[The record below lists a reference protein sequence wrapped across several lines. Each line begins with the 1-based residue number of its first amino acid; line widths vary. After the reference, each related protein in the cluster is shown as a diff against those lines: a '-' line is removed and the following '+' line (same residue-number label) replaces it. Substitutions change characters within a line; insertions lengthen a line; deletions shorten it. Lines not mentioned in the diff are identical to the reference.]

1 MLFLKLLFICYF
13 PNVHFYLPVRSFFFF
28 YLCFCFLCMVAMT
41 SGSVDATFSCSFV
54 TKGFQ
59 SRLPF
64 FFIPILTQPPW
75 DVFPPR
81 MKPFM
86 FLIKQFFFIIIL
98 MIVPFYFVLFF
109 LSYSLYCSWF
119 GKFKKASDDAIK
131 KVLHLHLVW
140 SSRFITNCMCLKT
153 KKQYLVL
160 APMHL
165 NTSRLNIQY
174 NIFTEDGA
182 VRLKS
187 INNNFSLIVV

>member
-13 PNVHFYLPVRSFFFF
+13 PNVHFYLPVGSFFF

-54 TKGFQ
+54 TKAFQ

-64 FFIPILTQPPW
+64 FFYPHPDATPMGCVSSQDETIH
-75 DVFPPR
+75 VF
-81 MKPFM
+81 
-86 FLIKQFFFIIIL
+86 KQFFFIVIL

>member
-1 MLFLKLLFICYF
+1 MCTFTCPLAA
-13 PNVHFYLPVRSFFFF
+13 FFF

-54 TKGFQ
+54 TKAFQ

-64 FFIPILTQPPW
+64 FFYPHPDATPMGCVSSQDETIH
-75 DVFPPR
+75 VF
-81 MKPFM
+81 
-86 FLIKQFFFIIIL
+86 KQFFFIVIL

-109 LSYSLYCSWF
+109 LSS
-119 GKFKKASDDAIK
+119 SDDAIK

>member
-13 PNVHFYLPVRSFFFF
+13 PNVHFYFVSVFCAWSPWHQVQLMILPAAPLLQRVSKVGCHFF
-28 YLCFCFLCMVAMT
+28 LSPCVSSQDET
-41 SGSVDATFSCSFV
+41 
-54 TKGFQ
+54 
-59 SRLPF
+59 
-64 FFIPILTQPPW
+64 IH
-75 DVFPPR
+75 VF
-81 MKPFM
+81 
-86 FLIKQFFFIIIL
+86 KQFFFIIIL

-109 LSYSLYCSWF
+109 LSYSLCCSWF

-140 SSRFITNCMCLKT
+140 SSQFITNCMCLKT

-187 INNNFSLIVV
+187 INNNYSLIVV

>member
-28 YLCFCFLCMVAMT
+28 FTFVSVFCVW
-41 SGSVDATFSCSFV
+41 SPWRQV
-54 TKGFQ
+54 Q
-59 SRLPF
+59 SMLLSAAPLLQRVSKVHCHF
-64 FFIPILTQPPW
+64 FYPHPDTTPMGCVSSQDETIH
-75 DVFPPR
+75 VF
-81 MKPFM
+81 
-86 FLIKQFFFIIIL
+86 KQFFFIIIL

>member
-1 MLFLKLLFICYF
+1 MCTFTCLFAA
-13 PNVHFYLPVRSFFFF
+13 FFFF
-28 YLCFCFLCMVAMT
+28 FTFVSVFCAWSPWRQV
-41 SGSVDATFSCSFV
+41 
-54 TKGFQ
+54 Q
-59 SRLPF
+59 SMLLSAAPLLQRVSKVGCHF
-64 FFIPILTQPPW
+64 FYPHPDTTPMGCVSSQDETIH
-75 DVFPPR
+75 VF
-81 MKPFM
+81 
-86 FLIKQFFFIIIL
+86 KQFFFIIIL